1 MIEFNEKDKASEDQQ
16 ADQKALQVL
25 SDPPEINQRAVNHG
39 VSQVSEDSNKAALDL
54 NESQNE
60 KLADIDLPQM
70 LSNQEGKQDEED
82 CVKEQIFSKLQAA
95 DSAFVTRQRENP
107 KSSDYQ
113 GKVLSMN
120 TQSLSQN
127 NDYTKMK
134 TSMPILER
142 EYQEEQAFCLE
153 RFQKVVNFDS

>member
-1 MIEFNEKDKASEDQQ
+1 MIKFNEKDKASEDQQ
-16 ADQKALQVL
+16 ADQKALQVS
-25 SDPPEINQRAVNHG
+25 SDLPEIDQRAVNHG
-39 VSQVSEDSNKAALDL
+39 LSQVSDDSNKAALDL

-70 LSNQEGKQDEED
+70 LSNQESKQDEED
-82 CVKEQIFSKLQAA
+82 CVKEQICSEIQAA

-113 GKVLSMN
+113 GKVI

-142 EYQEEQAFCLE
+142 EYQ
-153 RFQKVVNFDS
+153 